1 MSGNRRRRLV
11 ARSQRNFAAVVT
23 AAIIFTGF
31 ALVFVFTQV
40 RIQELAREVAELD
53 RKIKSVRERNLA
65 LSAQVAK
72 RKSPGSLQNQMV
84 YLNLN
89 LVPIDSLPQLPI
101 EAPQLRR
108 APAQMTA
115 MEGGVR

>member
-1 MSGNRRRRLV
+1 MSGNRLRRSV
-11 ARSQRNFAAVVT
+11 ARSHRKLIGLLTVAFIATV
-23 AAIIFTGF
+23 F

-40 RIQELAREVAELD
+40 RIQEMAREVAELD

-72 RKSPGSLQNQMV
+72 RKSPGSLQNQIV

-89 LVPIDSLPQLPI
+89 LIPIDSLPQLPV

-108 APAQMTA
+108 SPGQMTA
-115 MEGGVR
+115 MERGLR

>member
-1 MSGNRRRRLV
+1 MSGNRLRRSVAHSRKKLV
-11 ARSQRNFAAVVT
+11 VVIAA
-23 AAIIFTGF
+23 AAIFTGF
-31 ALVFVFTQV
+31 ALIFVFTQV
-40 RIQELAREVAELD
+40 RIQEMAREVAELD

-72 RKSPGSLQNQMV
+72 RKSPGSLQNQIV

-89 LVPIDSLPQLPI
+89 LVPIDSLPQLPV

-108 APAQMTA
+108 SPGQMTA
-115 MEGGVR
+115 MEGGLR